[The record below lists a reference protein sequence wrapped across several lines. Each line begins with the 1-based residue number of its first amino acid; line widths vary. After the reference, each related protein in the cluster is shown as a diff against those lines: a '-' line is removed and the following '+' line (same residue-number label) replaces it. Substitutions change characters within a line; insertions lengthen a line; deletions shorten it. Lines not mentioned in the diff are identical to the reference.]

1 MPNPSAYIETT
12 VVGHLTGRILE
23 DPIIAGRQSVT
34 RLWWPI
40 AVKEY
45 DLFVSSVVADEC
57 SGGNADAAKERME
70 IVNSLSF
77 LAISPITDQLAADLI
92 AKHAVPAS
100 EPRDALHIAISAVNG
115 IEFLVSWN
123 FKHIV
128 NPKTRASIERVC
140 EDAGYSPPMICT
152 PDELLES

>member
-1 MPNPSAYIETT
+1 MPKPSAYIETT
-12 VVGHLTGRILE
+12 VIGHLAGRVL
-23 DPIIAGRQSVT
+23 DDSIIAGRQKVT

-45 DLFVSSVVADEC
+45 ELFVSAVVADEC
-57 SGGNADAAKERME
+57 SAGNTDAAQERMK
-70 IVNSLSF
+70 IVNSLAF

-92 AKHAVPAS
+92 SKHAVPAT

-115 IEFLVSWN
+115 LEYLVSWN

-128 NPKTRASIERVC
+128 NPKTRAAIERVC
-140 EDAGYSPPMICT
+140 EEAGYSAPMICT

>member
-12 VVGHLTGRILE
+12 VVGHLTGRILD
-23 DPIIAGRQSVT
+23 DPIVAGRQKVT

-40 AVKEY
+40 AIKEY
-45 DLFVSSVVADEC
+45 ELFVSSVVADEC
-57 SGGNADAAKERME
+57 SAGNADVAQERMD

-92 AKHAVPAS
+92 AKHAVPAT

-115 IEFLVSWN
+115 IEYLVSWN

-128 NPKTRASIERVC
+128 NPKTRAAIERVC
-140 EDAGYSPPMICT
+140 EEAGFSPPMICT
-152 PDELLES
+152 PDQLLES

>member
-1 MPNPSAYIETT
+1 MPKPSAYIETT
-12 VVGHLTGRILE
+12 VVGHLAGRIL
-23 DPIIAGRQSVT
+23 DDSIIAGRQKVT

-40 AVKEY
+40 AVNENE
-45 DLFVSSVVADEC
+45 LFVSSVVADEC
-57 SGGNADAAKERME
+57 SAGNADAAQERME
-70 IVNSLSF
+70 IVNSLLF

-92 AKHAVPAS
+92 AKHAVPVT

-115 IEFLVSWN
+115 IEYLVSWN

-128 NPKTRASIERVC
+128 NPKRRAAIERVC
-140 EDAGYSPPMICT
+140 EEAGFSPPMICT

>member
-12 VVGHLTGRILE
+12 VVGHLTGRILD
-23 DPIIAGRQSVT
+23 DPIIAGRQNVT

-45 DLFVSSVVADEC
+45 ELFVSSVVADEC
-57 SGGNADAAKERME
+57 SAGNADAAQERME

-92 AKHAVPAS
+92 EKHAVPET

-115 IEFLVSWN
+115 IEYLVSWN

-128 NPKTRASIERVC
+128 NPKTRAAIERVC
-140 EDAGYSPPMICT
+140 EEAGFSPPMICT

>member
-1 MPNPSAYIETT
+1 MSKPSVYIETT
-12 VVGHLTGRILE
+12 VVGHLAGRVLG
-23 DPIIAGRQSVT
+23 DPIIGGRQRVT

-45 DLFVSSVVADEC
+45 ELYVSSVVADEC
-57 SGGNADAAKERME
+57 SAGNAVAAQERME
-70 IVNSLSF
+70 IVNALSF

-92 AKHAVPAS
+92 AKHAVPAT

-115 IEFLVSWN
+115 IEYLVSWN

-128 NPKTRASIERVC
+128 NPRTRAAIERVC
-140 EDAGYSPPMICT
+140 EEAGYSPPMICT

>member
-1 MPNPSAYIETT
+1 MPISSAYIETT
-12 VVGHLTGRILE
+12 VIGHLTGRIL
-23 DPIIAGRQSVT
+23 DDQIIAGRQRVT

-40 AVKEY
+40 AIKEY
-45 DLFVSSVVADEC
+45 ELFVSSVVADEC
-57 SGGNADAAKERME
+57 SAGNADAAAERME

-77 LAISPITDQLAADLI
+77 LEITPITDQLAADLI
-92 AKHAVPAS
+92 AQYAVPAT

-115 IEFLVSWN
+115 IEYLVSWN

-128 NPKTRASIERVC
+128 NPKTRSAIERVC

>member
-12 VVGHLTGRILE
+12 VVGHLTGRILD
-23 DPIIAGRQSVT
+23 DPIVAGRQKVT

-40 AVKEY
+40 AIKEY
-45 DLFVSSVVADEC
+45 ELFVSSVVADEC
-57 SGGNADAAKERME
+57 SAGNADAAQGRMD

-92 AKHAVPAS
+92 AKHAVPVT
-100 EPRDALHIAISAVNG
+100 EPRDALHIAISAVNR
-115 IEFLVSWN
+115 IEYSVSWN

-128 NPKTRASIERVC
+128 NPKSRAGIERVC
-140 EDAGYSPPMICT
+140 EEAGFSPPMICT

>member
-1 MPNPSAYIETT
+1 MPKPSAYIETT
-12 VVGHLTGRILE
+12 VIGHLTGRVLNDSIL
-23 DPIIAGRQSVT
+23 AGRQNVT

-45 DLFVSSVVADEC
+45 ELFVSAVVADEC
-57 SGGNADAAKERME
+57 SAGNADAAQERMK

-92 AKHAVPAS
+92 AKHAVPAT

-115 IEFLVSWN
+115 LEYLVSWN

-128 NPKTRASIERVC
+128 NPKTRVAIERVC
-140 EDAGYSPPMICT
+140 EEAGYSAPMICT

>member
-12 VVGHLTGRILE
+12 VIGHLAGRVLD
-23 DPIIAGRQSVT
+23 DPIIGGRQRVT

-45 DLFVSSVVADEC
+45 ELYVSSVVADEC
-57 SGGNADAAKERME
+57 SAGNADASKERME
-70 IVNSLSF
+70 ILNSLSF
-77 LAISPITDQLAADLI
+77 LAISPITDRLAADLI
-92 AKHAVPAS
+92 AKHAVPAT

-115 IEFLVSWN
+115 IEYLVSWN

-128 NPKTRASIERVC
+128 NPKTRAAIERVC
-140 EDAGYSPPMICT
+140 EEAGYSPPMICT